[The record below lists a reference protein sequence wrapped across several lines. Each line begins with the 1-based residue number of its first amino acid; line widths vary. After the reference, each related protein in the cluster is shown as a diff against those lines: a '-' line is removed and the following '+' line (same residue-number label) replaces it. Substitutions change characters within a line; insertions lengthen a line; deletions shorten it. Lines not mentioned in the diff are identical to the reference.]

1 MKSVMSQFFKKEEI
15 NRGRQEEFD
24 CLKALFLCAI
34 FFIHA
39 FQLCGVGNGKESA
52 LYQIVYIVS
61 VTSGAPIY
69 IFVMGMG
76 SSYSRKTTKQTARAG
91 VRWIALQYL
100 NNLGYIA
107 GILLAL
113 GVMSIVG
120 NAAMDAGVEMA
131 KTFIPYI
138 NIFFL
143 AGALYLI
150 LALMRA
156 LKVPVWLYPVLAVA
170 ISLASPFLVMKK
182 TGIPV
187 LDMLLSPLLGGTYY
201 TSFCVLPYIVFAF
214 MGVFFGEIMKRVSDK
229 RKFYLRIIP
238 AAALIVAAY
247 IVYVA
252 IQCEGIEEIYNFM
265 GQGYIYPGLFRAL
278 TNLSVILILAAV
290 FYFLRDAI
298 AKRQHLS
305 GEIKYLSK
313 HISKYYAVHPC
324 ILLFL
329 SGLTGF
335 EGQSAAV
342 CCLFCVLTV
351 AATSMIV
358 RLYNR
363 FDGAK
368 RVRGIQTQK
377 V

>member
-1 MKSVMSQFFKKEEI
+1 MNQFFKNKEI
-15 NRGRQEEFD
+15 NTGRQEEFD

-52 LYQIVYIVS
+52 LYEIVYIVS

-69 IFVMGMG
+69 IFIMGMG
-76 SSYSRKTTKQTARAG
+76 TSYSRKTTKQTAGAG
-91 VRWIALQYL
+91 VRWIILQYL

-113 GVMSIVG
+113 GIMSIAG
-120 NAAMDAGVEMA
+120 NAAVDAGLEMA
-131 KTFIPYI
+131 KMFLPYI

-156 LKVPVWLYPVLAVA
+156 CKAPIWLYPVLAVA
-170 ISLASPFLVMKK
+170 TSAASPFLVMQK
-182 TGIPV
+182 TGV
-187 LDMLLSPLLGGTYY
+187 TALDTILSPLLGGESY

-214 MGVFFGEIMKRVSDK
+214 MGVFFGEIIKRVSGK
-229 RKFYLRIIP
+229 KKFYLRLMP
-238 AAALIVAAY
+238 VAVLIAAAY
-247 IVYVA
+247 IVYTA
-252 IQCEGIEEIYNFM
+252 FQCEGLKETYNFM
-265 GQGYIYPGLFRAL
+265 GQGYIYPDLFRAL
-278 TNLSVILILAAV
+278 TNLSVILILAAI
-290 FYFLRDAI
+290 FYFLRNAI
-298 AKRQHLS
+298 QERRHLS

-324 ILLFL
+324 IYLFL
-329 SGLTGF
+329 LGLVGF

-342 CCLFCVLTV
+342 CCLFCVITV
-351 AATSMIV
+351 AATAMIV
-358 RLYNR
+358 RIYNR
-363 FDGAK
+363 FAK
-368 RVRGIQTQK
+368 AKELEQRSGEEK
-377 V
+377 PA